1 MSTTPRPTDPGSL
14 FSAVLCGALRVPCRF
29 VSDHPCCEYRTPL
42 NMAARARAMDGS
54 PDLKWRGARRM
65 NNNSNSNKRER
76 GRPISGKGDEG
87 TSPGETDSEG
97 LDRSAM
103 PSFISYTSA
112 DTKAK
117 LLKSIAIFNQKSEQD
132 RSFANAFGCFKGR

>member
-1 MSTTPRPTDPGSL
+1 MTTTPRPTDPGSL
-14 FSAVLCGALRVPCRF
+14 FSAVVCRTLHFPCRF

-65 NNNSNSNKRER
+65 GDNEQR
-76 GRPISGKGDEG
+76 GRRRQQSAGKKGDEEDS
-87 TSPGETDSEG
+87 TTDGEG
-97 LDRSAM
+97 PAGAGVNAL
-103 PSFISYTSA
+103 PSFISYTST

-117 LLKSIAIFNQKSEQD
+117 LSESIAILNQIYRAPLRG
-132 RSFANAFGCFKGR
+132 RS